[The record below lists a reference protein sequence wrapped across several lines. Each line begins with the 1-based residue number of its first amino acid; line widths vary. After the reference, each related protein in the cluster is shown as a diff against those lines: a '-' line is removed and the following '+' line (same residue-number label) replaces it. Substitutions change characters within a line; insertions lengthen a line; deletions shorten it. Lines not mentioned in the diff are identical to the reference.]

1 MGDGYPTGRWECPR
15 KLLPEV
21 YLSCM
26 ALPPPD
32 LQACLVSS
40 VGPNH
45 DPCTTVKLLLGYSKA
60 TRTTVGIICIGYKLC
75 FRLMRIVCVHV
86 LFVLKEC
93 RKDCWG
99 KWKFGWL
106 PLTDLAMD
114 SVMATQHRLGR
125 QLHTTLQKLL
135 TFWSLETNST
145 FLGTPVEVHSVGQLH
160 VTSQRESLALQCGL
174 LLALTGGR

>member
-1 MGDGYPTGRWECPR
+1 MKTGNFGRWERRITRLPERDYWSVDLRAWELIRRWNSSGYQMGDGYPTGRWECPK

-45 DPCTTVKLLLGYSKA
+45 DPCTTAKLLGYSKA

-75 FRLMRIVCVHV
+75 FRLMRTVCVHV

-93 RKDCWG
+93 QKDCWG
-99 KWKFGWL
+99 KWKCGWL

-114 SVMATQHRLGR
+114 
-125 QLHTTLQKLL
+125 
-135 TFWSLETNST
+135 
-145 FLGTPVEVHSVGQLH
+145 
-160 VTSQRESLALQCGL
+160 
-174 LLALTGGR
+174 